1 MNCKK
6 TLLIISGFLC
16 AQSCLGMEEERT
28 IFYVGKD
35 KKAREHDIN
44 AKELYHMRIP
54 TDRPKLKPAEQPKK
68 LTQIQN
74 AQPQIVQVRII
85 NQPNP
90 AASRPQATQEMV
102 HTTLIT
108 SNPDIRQLEE
118 SYQKESEA
126 LNNMLRQRAQ
136 LFDELVI
143 AIAHNDLKAAD
154 GIDRHV
160 HDRLDGAIATQKLK
174 LKRINAQV
182 NIYKKK
188 QALVEQAKQQQ
199 EAMRASSKSATVTSE
214 SEMLP
219 VTIMTMASDSKP
231 QEPTLFGPSLAH
243 HEPTLELPGF
253 MIAHPREGNEYKISA
268 PEFRHNQQ
276 QNFEE
281 ALEKITTQDAAE
293 FKEQTA

>member
-1 MNCKK
+1 MNYKK
-6 TLLIISGFLC
+6 TLFIISGFLC

-35 KKAREHDIN
+35 NKAREHGIN
-44 AKELYHMRIP
+44 AQELYHMRIP
-54 TDRPKLKPAEQPKK
+54 ADEPKLKPAEQPKK
-68 LTQIQN
+68 LTQVQN
-74 AQPQIVQVRII
+74 TQPQIVQIRVI
-85 NQPNP
+85 NQPSP
-90 AASRPQATQEMV
+90 AASRPQLKQEMV

-154 GIDRHV
+154 DIDRHV
-160 HDRLDGAIATQKLK
+160 HDQLDGAIATQKLK

-182 NIYKKK
+182 TIYKKK
-188 QALVEQAKQQQ
+188 QELAKQAKQQ
-199 EAMRASSKSATVTSE
+199 EAMRASSKSTAVTSE
-214 SEMLP
+214 SKTLP

-243 HEPTLELPGF
+243 HEPTLELPEF
-253 MIAHPREGNEYKISA
+253 MIAHPREGDEYKISA

-276 QNFEE
+276 QNLEE